1 MVGERPNNEAFQTLF
16 DWPEAVTRLPY
27 NSSDI
32 DLVMKDL
39 DRDPERQERIRR
51 TGVLEALKRHDWAY
65 RWEQI
70 LEAVD
75 LQPMPALQERKDRL
89 RKLAE
94 VVSQH

>member
-1 MVGERPNNEAFQTLF
+1 VAQ
-16 DWPEAVTRLPY
+16 LPY

-39 DRDPERQERIRR
+39 DQDSERQERIRR

-65 RWEQI
+65 RWEKI
-70 LEAVD
+70 LETVG
-75 LQPMPALQERKDRL
+75 LEPMQEMRERKDRL

-94 VVSQH
+94 VASQH